1 MSKKQTSDAT
11 TSGTTSNQLPLDTGE
26 SDIPQ
31 ALPESIPQA
40 LPESIPQA
48 LPESI
53 PQALPKSIPRD
64 LPEAVPQALPQ
75 SNALSGEKNKKPQL
89 CLSVALVTFA
99 SAFVVCRHP
108 IRERSRELIVPRGLF
123 ITLLAPSFRQSMVS
137 HSPSMSAGTSLASSS
152 CHFQIT

>member
-1 MSKKQTSDAT
+1 MSKKRTSDAT

-53 PQALPKSIPRD
+53 PQALPESIPRD

-108 IRERSRELIVPRGLF
+108 IS
-123 ITLLAPSFRQSMVS
+123 
-137 HSPSMSAGTSLASSS
+137 
-152 CHFQIT
+152 